1 MALQD
6 ATDAAYLVSSLLS
19 EMLNDSKE
27 LINIVAKTDSKGL
40 HSALLS
46 TKAVNDKRLRVEIAF
61 LKQLIER
68 QELQQVM
75 WICSNEQLA
84 DCLTKKT
91 ASSKLLLKTLYNS
104 SLNS

>member
-1 MALQD
+1 MAKL
-6 ATDAAYLVSSLLS
+6 TPYFLS
-19 EMLNDSKE
+19 IPLNDSKE
-27 LINIVAKTDSKGL
+27 YINIVAKTDSKGL

-68 QELQQVM
+68 QELEKVM

-91 ASSKLLLKTLYNS
+91 ASSRLLLKQSIILV
-104 SLNS
+104 

>member
-6 ATDAAYLVSSLLS
+6 ATDAAYLISSLLS
-19 EMLNDSKE
+19 EMLNNSKE

-46 TKAVNDKRLRVEIAF
+46 TKAGSDKRLRVEIAF
-61 LKQLIER
+61 LKQLLEK
-68 QELQQVM
+68 QELEAVM
-75 WICSNEQLA
+75 WIRSNEQLA

-91 ASSKLLLKTLYNS
+91 SSSNLLLKTLYNYN
-104 SLNS
+104 LNS